1 MSFSSPFSTS
11 ADAAIILGITYIL
24 FQRKPS
30 KKAPPAAADLADLAD
45 PADPADPAANDPADP
60 APDDQPGHR
69 FLDFASNLS
78 SQSASYCPLQRGSDG
93 FSDHFMY

>member
-1 MSFSSPFSTS
+1 MFYVDIWEGILPEDVPILGGHYVFFLPVFNL

-30 KKAPPAAADLADLAD
+30 KKAPPAAAALADLAD

-60 APDDQPGHR
+60 APDDQPAT
-69 FLDFASNLS
+69 DS
-78 SQSASYCPLQRGSDG
+78 STLPPI
-93 FSDHFMY
+93 